1 MSITAEQKLVV
12 QFYDSFGTKV
22 KGFLTDI
29 VDGPVVSN
37 FFYRLD
43 SDASIPRKLPLAEG
57 VTFHHFE
64 HNDFVVHIPKE
75 TRQIVLFERLVRS
88 DEFKNTKCELPLI
101 MGVGTFGDPMILNL
115 QRMPHILVTGHTGC
129 GKTMFMMAA
138 VRSLATKFSSTECKF
153 IIIDPKGVD
162 FVQLNGDKHLMR
174 DVITEPEEALKTFDN
189 ITQMIDERYQK
200 LADNNVKNITEY
212 KKKTGKKDMPFI
224 IVVIDE
230 FADFM
235 YIAKKQTEKF
245 ITTVAQ
251 KARAVGIH
259 LIIATQRP
267 DKEVLTTTIKANM
280 PTRVAFQARSAV
292 DSMNMLGERGAEQLL
307 PYGDMLISDAGRT
320 PVRIHTPYVD

>member
-12 QFYDSFGTKV
+12 QFYESFGTKV

-129 GKTMFMMAA
+129 GKSVFETALIK
-138 VRSLATKFSSTECKF
+138 SLIAKFSPTECKF
-153 IIIDPKGVD
+153 VIIDPKAAD
-162 FVQLNGDKHLMR
+162 FVCLNGNKHLLT
-174 DVITEPEEALKTFDN
+174 DVITEPEEGLKAFEN
-189 ITQMIDERYQK
+189 ITQVIDERYQK